1 MNEELNKKLSSK
13 YELYIDL
20 KIKVSK
26 LLELIERNTTTLWV
40 DNLEYT
46 VDNYNIYNCQA
57 WDLPVETGQIVLFPG
72 HVFHMPR
79 PNLSKTPK
87 ILIGANFF
95 IKGAL
100 GSHDKVT
107 FLKSFHQQSY
117 LC

>member
-46 VDNYNIYNCQA
+46 VECALLEDVSSDNMRIPEHGPDPDETKCQ
-57 WDLPVETGQIVLFPG
+57 ENYQFNGNEIV
-72 HVFHMPR
+72 
-79 PNLSKTPK
+79 K
-87 ILIGANFF
+87 LINEV
-95 IKGAL
+95 KKKL
-100 GSHDKVT
+100 
-107 FLKSFHQQSY
+107 
-117 LC
+117 